1 MSYIFFYEN
10 YDIYKTE
17 QLCANLYKLM
27 EMIFISIKLNKTL
40 VLPNFYMT
48 PRNNELIG
56 SLNELIIDRIELI
69 DIRNILC
76 LDKLKEICNC
86 ISITDYMKL
95 KNLETIIISKPN
107 EDIPIIDEKYH
118 TIYGVKKIK
127 KHLIQDYSSLNILN
141 VINNYNKMNDLMIND
156 IIIHNYNRMGNPIW
170 SRNELK
176 DEYYTIRNTL
186 KFNNELIEK
195 SNKIIEGIIKDKG
208 IDFNNLLLVHW
219 RRGDFKLN
227 IADTEETKSY
237 YQKYNKLNE
246 LENLIKNIL
255 LRCYENK
262 LTNILLITNETNDNE
277 LLKLTNILTEFNINT
292 TIFDASDNNSYL
304 KYLISDICSIIIGS
318 KCKYQL
324 HGFGNYDRM
333 SQYGRW
339 IIEENMSCVKYFL
352 E

>member
-1 MSYIFFYEN
+1 MTYIFFYEN

-48 PRNNELIG
+48 PRNNELINN
-56 SLNELIIDRIELI
+56 LNELVIDRMELI

-76 LDKLKEICNC
+76 LDKLKEICNF
-86 ISITDYMKL
+86 ISISDYMKL

-107 EDIPIIDEKYH
+107 EDIPLIEEKYH
-118 TIYGVKKIK
+118 TIYGIKKIK
-127 KHLIQDYSSLNILN
+127 KHLIQDYSSLNIINVLN
-141 VINNYNKMNDLMIND
+141 GYSKMNDLMIND

-170 SRNELK
+170 SQNELK

-195 SNKIIEGIIKDKG
+195 SNKIIEGMDINFDQT
-208 IDFNNLLLVHW
+208 LLVHW

-227 IADTEETKSY
+227 IADTEETKKY
-237 YQKYNKLNE
+237 YQHYNKLNE

-277 LLKLTNILTEFNINT
+277 LSKLSNILNEFNINT
-292 TIFDASDNNSYL
+292 TIFDSTTDNSYL
-304 KYLISDICSIIIGS
+304 KYLINDICSILIGS

-339 IIEENMSCVKYFL
+339 IIEENMSCIKYFL

>member
-1 MSYIFFYEN
+1 MTYIFFYEN

-48 PRNNELIG
+48 PRNNELINN
-56 SLNELIIDRIELI
+56 LNELVIDRMELI

-76 LDKLKEICNC
+76 LDKLKEICNF
-86 ISITDYMKL
+86 ISISDYMKL

-107 EDIPIIDEKYH
+107 EDIPLIEEKYH
-118 TIYGVKKIK
+118 TIYGIKKIK
-127 KHLIQDYSSLNILN
+127 KHLIQDYSSLNIINVLN
-141 VINNYNKMNDLMIND
+141 GYSKMNDLMIND

-170 SRNELK
+170 SQNELK

-195 SNKIIEGIIKDKG
+195 SNKIIEGMDINFDQT
-208 IDFNNLLLVHW
+208 LLVHW

-227 IADTEETKSY
+227 IADTEETKKY
-237 YQKYNKLNE
+237 YQHYNKLNE

-277 LLKLTNILTEFNINT
+277 LSKLSNILNEFNINT
-292 TIFDASDNNSYL
+292 TIFDSTTDNSYL
-304 KYLISDICSIIIGS
+304 KYIINDICSILIGS

-339 IIEENMSCVKYFL
+339 IIEENMSCIKYFL

>member
-1 MSYIFFYEN
+1 MTYIFFYEN

-48 PRNNELIG
+48 PRNNELINN
-56 SLNELIIDRIELI
+56 LNELIIDRIELI

-76 LDKLKEICNC
+76 LDRLKEICNY
-86 ISITDYMKL
+86 ISITDYIKL

-107 EDIPIIDEKYH
+107 EDIPLIEEKYH
-118 TIYGVKKIK
+118 TIYGIKKIK
-127 KHLIQDYSSLNILN
+127 KHLIQDYNSLNIIN
-141 VINNYNKMNDLMIND
+141 VLNNYTKMNDLMIND

-176 DEYYTIRNTL
+176 EEYYTIRSTL

-195 SNKIIEGIIKDKG
+195 SDKIIEGINKK
-208 IDFNNLLLVHW
+208 NNFDQMLLVHW

-227 IADTEETKSY
+227 IADTEETKKY
-237 YQKYNKLNE
+237 YQQYNKLNE

-277 LLKLTNILTEFNINT
+277 LLKLSNILNEFNINT
-292 TIFDASDNNSYL
+292 TIFDSTIDNSYL
-304 KYLISDICSIIIGS
+304 KFLVNDICSIIIGS

-339 IIEENMSCVKYFL
+339 IIEENMNCVKYFL

>member
-1 MSYIFFYEN
+1 MTYIFFYEN

-48 PRNNELIG
+48 PRNNELINN
-56 SLNELIIDRIELI
+56 LNELVIDRMELI

-76 LDKLKEICNC
+76 LDKLKEICNF
-86 ISITDYMKL
+86 ISISDYMKL

-107 EDIPIIDEKYH
+107 EDIPLIEEKYH
-118 TIYGVKKIK
+118 TIYGIKKIK
-127 KHLIQDYSSLNILN
+127 KHLIQDYSSLNIINVLN
-141 VINNYNKMNDLMIND
+141 GYSKMNDLMIND

-170 SRNELK
+170 SQNELK

-195 SNKIIEGIIKDKG
+195 SNKIIEGMDINFDQT
-208 IDFNNLLLVHW
+208 LLVHW

-227 IADTEETKSY
+227 IADTEETKKY
-237 YQKYNKLNE
+237 YQHYNKLNE

-277 LLKLTNILTEFNINT
+277 LSKLSNILNEFNINT
-292 TIFDASDNNSYL
+292 TIFDSTTDNSYL
-304 KYLISDICSIIIGS
+304 KYIINDICSIIIGS

-339 IIEENMSCVKYFL
+339 IIEENMSCIKYFL